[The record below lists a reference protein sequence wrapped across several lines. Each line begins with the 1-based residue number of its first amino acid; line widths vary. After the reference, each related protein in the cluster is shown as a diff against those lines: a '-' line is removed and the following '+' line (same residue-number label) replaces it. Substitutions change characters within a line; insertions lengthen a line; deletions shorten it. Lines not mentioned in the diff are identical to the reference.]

1 MRKKIAIICLFVMLV
16 QTGFSQTL
24 DKVKL
29 DNYFME
35 LEKSNKFMGSVAIS
49 QNGEII
55 YTKSIGYADVKTK
68 SKANDN
74 TKYRVGS
81 VSKSFT
87 SVLVM
92 KAVEDSKLTLETK
105 LKQFFPTIK
114 NADKITVSNLLNHRS
129 GIHNFTSDSTY
140 LTWSMKKKSEMEMI
154 KVIEAGGSD
163 FEPDT
168 KAVYSNSNYVLLSY
182 ILQKIYKKTYAE
194 ILTEK
199 IIKPVGLKNTSFG
212 GKINLKNNE
221 CNSYGYVTNW
231 EIEAETDTSIPM
243 GAGAIISTPSDLTKF
258 AAALFEGKIISLKSV
273 ELMKVLKD
281 NYGFGLIQ
289 MPFEDKK
296 GYGHN
301 GSIDGF
307 RSIYSYFPT
316 EKLAVAITSNANNYK
331 MNKIALVLCGA
342 AFNKPY
348 EIPNFNGFVLKTED
362 LDKYLGVY
370 GIKDMPFK
378 ITITK
383 NGKVLVAQ
391 ATGQSSF
398 ELEATEKD
406 KFQFD
411 RAKLTLEFK
420 PNDKI
425 LILNQGGQATTFI
438 RE

>member
-1 MRKKIAIICLFVMLV
+1 MLV

-105 LKQFFPTIK
+105 LKEFFPTIK

-140 LTWSMKKKSEMEMI
+140 LSWSMKKKSEMEMI

-168 KAVYSNSNYVLLSY
+168 KAVYCNSNYVLLSY

-258 AAALFEGKIISLKSV
+258 ATALFEGKIISPKSV

-383 NGKVLVAQ
+383 NGKVLIAQ
-391 ATGQSSF
+391 ATGQDSF

-425 LILNQGGQATTFI
+425 MILNQGGQATTFM